1 MNIHPALVHFPIA
14 LLVIY
19 ALMECMRWNRFL
31 SHHSWNDI
39 KAMFVIL
46 GTIAGF
52 MALQSGEVAEHAFAD
67 QNMRQVIELHATF
80 ATASIW
86 IFGILAAA
94 YVVIVLT
101 EHVSFVSSQPWWKM
115 VQKIASMLLH
125 WGIAIPLSLL
135 GLVTMTITGAL
146 GGALTYG
153 PDVDPI
159 VSLIYH
165 LFY

>member
-39 KAMFVIL
+39 KAIFVIL

-52 MALQSGEVAEHAFAD
+52 MALQSGEVAEHAFKD
-67 QNMRQVIELHATF
+67 QSMRQVIELHATF

-94 YVVIVLT
+94 YLVIAFT
-101 EHVSFVSSQPWWKM
+101 EHVSFLSSQSWWK
-115 VQKIASMLLH
+115 VLQKIAYMLLH
-125 WGIAIPLSLL
+125 WSVAIPLSLL
-135 GLVTMTITGAL
+135 GLVSITITGAL

-159 VSLIYH
+159 VSFFYH
-165 LFY
+165 LFF